1 MSNCHLK
8 HHMVIKTLHGKI
20 RMCKHRMDQVSAEYF
35 TRNSNKFVSSLRPP
49 QQMMSYAIKKKTR
62 DQSVN

>member
-1 MSNCHLK
+1 
-8 HHMVIKTLHGKI
+8 
-20 RMCKHRMDQVSAEYF
+20 MCKYPMDQVSAENL

-49 QQMMSYAIKKKTR
+49 QQMMSYAIKKKKTR

>member
-1 MSNCHLK
+1 MRKCHVK
-8 HHMVIKTLHGKI
+8 E
-20 RMCKHRMDQVSAEYF
+20 VSAEDSN
-35 TRNSNKFVSSLRPP
+35 RNSNKFVSSLRPP